1 MILNLN
7 KEQNMD
13 NCSFEVV
20 WRDSSEDLLELKIEV
35 ITEFVVMHQYCYIS
49 SLDLINNMQVIRQHI
64 EQQMFESKI
73 IFGNM
78 TGNFTPSFSMLFFS
92 KKANDDILV
101 ELDLEIADNNERK
114 HRCQLYVKSKAEF
127 WRSFSVKVE
136 DMVENADSSKVILS
150 PYSIK

>member
-1 MILNLN
+1 
-7 KEQNMD
+7 
-13 NCSFEVV
+13 
-20 WRDSSEDLLELKIEV
+20 
-35 ITEFVVMHQYCYIS
+35 
-49 SLDLINNMQVIRQHI
+49 
-64 EQQMFESKI
+64 
-73 IFGNM
+73 
-78 TGNFTPSFSMLFFS
+78 MLFFS